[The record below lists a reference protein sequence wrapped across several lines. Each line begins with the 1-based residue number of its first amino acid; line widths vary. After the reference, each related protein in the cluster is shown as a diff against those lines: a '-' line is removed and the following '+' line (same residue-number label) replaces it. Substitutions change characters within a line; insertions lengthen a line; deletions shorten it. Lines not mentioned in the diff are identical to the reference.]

1 MEDRDIVAL
10 YWGRQERAIRETQKK
25 YGPYLTAIALRLLG
39 DPQDAEECVQDTY
52 QAAWDSIP
60 PQKPESLSSYLAKLT
75 RRTAMK
81 VWRSRDTQKRGQGQI
96 PLSLEELGDC
106 IPAPEDA
113 HQQLEAKELA
123 RSIDAFLKTLSVEE
137 RGIFLRRYFHGAS
150 IREICKAFGYS
161 KSKVESQL
169 HRTRQKLRNHL
180 KKEGYLYDR

>member
-10 YWGRQERAIRETQKK
+10 YWNRQERAVRETQKK
-25 YGPYLTAIALRLLG
+25 YGTYLTSIALRLLG

-60 PQKPESLSSYLAKLT
+60 PQQPQVLSSYLAKLT
-75 RRTAMK
+75 RRIAMK
-81 VWRSRDTQKRGQGQI
+81 VWRGRDTQKRGLGEI

-106 IPAPEDA
+106 IPDPTDA
-113 HQQLEAKELA
+113 LQQLEAKELA
-123 RSIDAFLKTLSVEE
+123 RSIDAFLKQLSVEE

-150 IREICKAFGYS
+150 IREICKTFGYS

-169 HRTRQKLRNHL
+169 HRTRQKLKNHL
-180 KKEGYLYDR
+180 QKEGYIHDC

>member
-10 YWGRQERAIRETQKK
+10 YWSRREQAIRETQKK

-39 DPQDAEECVQDTY
+39 DPLDAEECVQDTY

-60 PQKPESLSSYLAKLT
+60 PQKPEALSAYLAKLT
-75 RRTAMK
+75 RRIAMK
-81 VWRSRDTQKRGQGQI
+81 TWRSRDTQKRGCGQI
-96 PLSLEELGDC
+96 PLSLEELGEC
-106 IPAPEDA
+106 ISTPTTPQ
-113 HQQLEAKELA
+113 QQLEAKELA
-123 RSIDAFLKTLSVEE
+123 RSIEEFLKTLSVEE

-169 HRTRQKLRNHL
+169 HRTRRKLKAHL
-180 KKEGYLYDR
+180 EKEGYIHDC